1 MGHGMG
7 ENAFAANASSAAA
20 LAADAAD
27 HIGRHCV
34 IAIA

>member
-1 MGHGMG
+1 MG
-7 ENAFAANASSAAA
+7 EDTFAANASRAAA

-27 HIGRHCV
+27 YIGRHRV